1 MRTLFILAA
10 LSPALVQANGLQL
23 DHHDGEQR
31 FYRGQ
36 LALSGEYSY
45 RPHDEINSQL
55 CFFPQGP
62 SAAAIPRDQGD
73 ARLPWFC
80 FANQAQA
87 FAQLG
92 VPAELPAGKCVI
104 AGTARI
110 LVSEYKVDTRAMDVS
125 DLARLDAVQDRGQA
139 ELQDCEE

>member
-1 MRTLFILAA
+1 MRALCLLAA
-10 LSPALVQANGLQL
+10 LLPALTQATGLQL
-23 DHHDGEQR
+23 DQRDGEQR

-62 SAAAIPRDQGD
+62 SAAAIPRDADD

-80 FANQAQA
+80 FANQQQA

-92 VPAELPAGKCVI
+92 VPAELPSGKCVI

-110 LVSEYKVDTRAMDVS
+110 LVSEYKVDARAMDAS
-125 DLARLDAVQDRGQA
+125 DLAQLDAVQQVGAA
-139 ELQDCEE
+139 ELQPCEE